1 MTIAH
6 TDINNN
12 SRNSQNKTVE
22 KVRKTC
28 IFHRKRKEIPIPSDA
43 YLVM

>member
-1 MTIAH
+1 MTIPH

-12 SRNSQNKTVE
+12 SKNSQNKTVE

-28 IFHRKRKEIPIPSDA
+28 NVTKKKHQFRLMVIW
-43 YLVM
+43 